1 MVDAAAVVVVAL
13 VVVVVALVVVEPVV
27 EDFWGI
33 FLLFL
38 TQAAAED
45 IPLSFGAGAALF
57 LFLLDFSRRSLR
69 ELFILEEERGDGAV
83 VMAMVCAA
91 GLAEKIC
98 CDEKII
104 RKSQDFFWQTKHLTT
119 HFILTT
125 RCILAWYSG
134 THIHLPF

>member
-1 MVDAAAVVVVAL
+1 MVDAAAVVVVALVVVVVVVVAL

-83 VMAMVCAA
+83 MMAMWSAD
-91 GLAEKIC
+91 GLAS
-98 CDEKII
+98 
-104 RKSQDFFWQTKHLTT
+104 RAHSPAFVFL
-119 HFILTT
+119 
-125 RCILAWYSG
+125 S
-134 THIHLPF
+134 

>member
-83 VMAMVCAA
+83 LVRCCGDGDVRWS
-91 GLAEKIC
+91 GRWSLAEKIC
-98 CDEKII
+98 SMKNKGRVIPSFKFQKSSK
-104 RKSQDFFWQTKHLTT
+104 RKSQHFFCKQN
-119 HFILTT
+119 I
-125 RCILAWYSG
+125 
-134 THIHLPF
+134 

>member
-83 VMAMVCAA
+83 VMVLLC
-91 GLAEKIC
+91 
-98 CDEKII
+98 
-104 RKSQDFFWQTKHLTT
+104 
-119 HFILTT
+119 
-125 RCILAWYSG
+125 
-134 THIHLPF
+134 

>member
-13 VVVVVALVVVEPVV
+13 VVVVVVEPVV

-98 CDEKII
+98 CAMK
-104 RKSQDFFWQTKHLTT
+104 K
-119 HFILTT
+119 
-125 RCILAWYSG
+125 
-134 THIHLPF
+134 

>member
-13 VVVVVALVVVEPVV
+13 VVVVVVEPVV

-69 ELFILEEERGDGAV
+69 ELFILEEERDGAV
-83 VMAMVCAA
+83 VMAMVC
-91 GLAEKIC
+91 C
-98 CDEKII
+98 WS
-104 RKSQDFFWQTKHLTT
+104 R
-119 HFILTT
+119 
-125 RCILAWYSG
+125 
-134 THIHLPF
+134 

>member
-69 ELFILEEERGDGAV
+69 ELFILEEGRGDGAV
-83 VMAMVCAA
+83 RVVVVICD
-91 GLAEKIC
+91 GAEKIC
-98 CDEKII
+98 LRKEKAYMYREKAAKISFGKQNI
-104 RKSQDFFWQTKHLTT
+104 
-119 HFILTT
+119 
-125 RCILAWYSG
+125 
-134 THIHLPF
+134 